1 MSTIRHKEQSW
12 HVGVDVGG
20 TWVRVIVLGGGRPAA
35 RLRMPAPP
43 LRELG
48 KCLLS
53 LWKRRGWAQRDVA
66 ALVVAARGVW
76 TLQEGRK
83 QARLLRRLAQRVL
96 VLSDAQAAHLGA
108 LGGGSGVLVLSGTGS
123 IVIGRD
129 GAERWE
135 RAGGLGPLLGDD
147 GSAFWLGRAWLR
159 ATTRG
164 GDFAPL
170 RRLLTSADPLA
181 RVAAPAPLGVPRAPR
196 GGPCAPGNGPGRQ
209 LPAAA

>member
-83 QARLLRRLAQRVL
+83 QARLLRRR
-96 VLSDAQAAHLGA
+96 
-108 LGGGSGVLVLSGTGS
+108 GGGGGRRARAIVREGQRRLATLVVEVARRLALRRPVPISWAGSVL
-123 IVIGRD
+123 D
-129 GAERWE
+129 DAWF
-135 RAGGLGPLLGDD
+135 RAGLR
-147 GSAFWLGRAWLR
+147 RAVASQGLR
-159 ATTRG
+159 ARW
-164 GDFAPL
+164 
-170 RRLLTSADPLA
+170 LT
-181 RVAAPAPLGVPRAPR
+181 
-196 GGPCAPGNGPGRQ
+196 
-209 LPAAA
+209 PAAEPVEAAARLATRLDRPGPRR